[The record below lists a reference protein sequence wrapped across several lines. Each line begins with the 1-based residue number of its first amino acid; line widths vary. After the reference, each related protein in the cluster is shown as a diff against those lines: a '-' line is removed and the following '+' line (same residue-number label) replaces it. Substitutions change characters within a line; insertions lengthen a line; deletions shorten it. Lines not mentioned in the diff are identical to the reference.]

1 MESKNPNQAANSN
14 TTPNPSIKDFIID
27 LPKLSMQSEIKNSD
41 IILAI
46 LEICT
51 FNKKY
56 NYDCSNNTKAFW
68 DRVVQEEILQKIF
81 KNFKS
86 ETLRKYW
93 KVIRNAGNT

>member
-51 FNKKY
+51 FNK
-56 NYDCSNNTKAFW
+56 NITMIA
-68 DRVVQEEILQKIF
+68 QITQKHF
-81 KNFKS
+81 GTALSKKKS
-86 ETLRKYW
+86 
-93 KVIRNAGNT
+93 